1 MRKRTFLIISVL
13 LVLLG
18 SAAAF
23 AASSP
28 MLKKYVLF
36 YSYEDTG
43 LRLSGYIPALNA
55 RVERSWKLTS
65 WEGIFK
71 FSDGTETQITNYDVF
86 NIKKDEDD
94 PSFDKENGFGLIYK
108 DSGALGELFDK
119 VLHGQKIESKQKEY
133 YRDKFITNADAPD
146 FREGH
151 PFYYLLEK
159 KWELLRTSG
168 IVQRMGVQFEQT
180 RKIDEDNRQ
189 AVYSVTK
196 WPEMQVTVGT
206 DLSVKFT
213 AYGVANSMR
222 QVDVFALPKGA
233 FPDMSKRVKVTSI
246 TTDSGNYTNTVK
258 LAAQDISKVLGKDV
272 DIVLDDGYGR
282 TEIKGVTL
290 PEDLKID
297 YVPTKLT
304 LTENGQLW
312 VKYKYLGDDI
322 ITTDY
327 VNDRGMPMLA
337 DVSITGPESSSPKLA
352 SMNTTLPAELKNDME
367 LNYMLGKVDVGS
379 KPGTYRIKVV
389 ATINNPNHGDRG
401 LEAPTEA
408 YRNNTIEDEWTIEVN
423 DLIAESITA
432 SPDSLVVGE
441 HSTVTAKVKN
451 EGDKAVSNVLIRFTE
466 NGKKVIYETRKNLPA
481 NTSVSVGGFQWTS
494 TSGIHMLTVEVDPK
508 EEQDDVNRD
517 NNIADTSCSIIK
529 PGEKETGK
537 CENSDVTEEWDTTY
551 RVKVG
556 TERDDNGRKRTIW
569 EDETVQYSERLTI
582 NAEINTKQGIPTQPR
597 DGTTAGRESRGSWE
611 IIPWAKEQK
620 LNPNEVTRAGY
631 GVEFKVRTNY
641 TTDWETKVP
650 SKATKKGGALKGPD
664 EVFVWVWDS
673 RSKFV
678 TTLPL
683 EKTSGNDRSATWELP
698 ETFFETSSGPYHSY
712 YERKYYTD
720 KTSPDGEFTF
730 VIVAKGA
737 GRNNI
742 SACITKKMTIFGS
755 MYDDSQAV
763 RDTSVFTSN

>member
-1 MRKRTFLIISVL
+1 MLKKVLMVVPLVIGLIAPTNS
-13 LVLLG
+13 
-18 SAAAF
+18 S

-28 MLKKYVLF
+28 ALNKYVELQ
-36 YSYEDTG
+36 YGDTG
-43 LRLSGYIPALNA
+43 ESLHGLIPALDA
-55 RVERSWKLTS
+55 TVERA
-65 WEGIFK
+65 WELSRWDGIYRFP
-71 FSDGTETQITNYDVF
+71 DGKERKGVNYDVF
-86 NIKKDEDD
+86 NVKKEQSD
-94 PSFDKENGFGLIYK
+94 PSFDKENGFGLVYK
-108 DSGALGELFDK
+108 SQDALGDLFDSIWA
-119 VLHGQKIESKQKEY
+119 GQTIPDKQRQYFKSK
-133 YRDKFITNADAPD
+133 FSANADDPNLIK
-146 FREGH
+146 GH
-151 PFYYLLEK
+151 PFYYHLESM
-159 KWELLRTSG
+159 WGFLRTSG

-180 RKIDEDNRQ
+180 RKLDEDNRQ

-196 WPEMQVTVGT
+196 WPELKVTQGT
-206 DLSVKFT
+206 DLSVNFT

-222 QVDVFALPKGA
+222 QVDVFALPKGV

-246 TTDSGNYTNTVK
+246 TTDSATYTNTAK
-258 LAAQDISKVLGKDV
+258 IAAQDISKVLGKDV

-312 VKYKYLGDDI
+312 VKYRHTGDDI

-327 VNDRGMPMLA
+327 VNDRGMPMIA
-337 DVSITGPESSSPKLA
+337 EVNITGPESSSSKLA
-352 SMNTTLPAELKNDME
+352 SMNTNLPSQLKNDME

-408 YRNNTIEDEWTIEVN
+408 YRNNTIEDEWTIELT

-481 NTSVSVGGFQWTS
+481 NTSVSVGGFKWTS
-494 TSGIHMLTVEVDPK
+494 TPGVHMLTVEVDPK

-537 CENSDVTEEWDTTY
+537 CENSDVTVEWDTTY

-556 TERDDNGRKRTIW
+556 TERDDNGRKKTIW
-569 EDETVQYSERLTI
+569 DYETVQYSERLTI

-597 DGTTAGRESRGSWE
+597 DGTAAGRESRGSWE

-631 GVEFKVRTNY
+631 GVEFKVKTNY

-650 SKATKKGGALKGPD
+650 SKATKKGGTLKGPD

-678 TTLPL
+678 ATLPL

-720 KTSPDGEFTF
+720 KAVPDGEFTF
-730 VIVAKGA
+730 VIVASGA

-763 RDTSVFTSN
+763 RDTSVFQR